1 MTDESTMKLTDFDYL
16 IGDHHLQMV
25 KAAIPYVNVTQQ
37 RFLSLFVKLREL
49 QRTVSLFR
57 EEQVGAMGI
66 CSPSDGAK
74 GSPLEIM
81 KAIRPYGNTQEQ
93 DLIDMLCNFLSGPRM
108 GGQYPDIV
116 AAQAPSNDMMDDI
129 PPTEIVPDRV
139 QPPVYGTKQPFAELP
154 PYHAASVPPAPGVE
168 TAGSAVPSPDSVQT
182 GAHPSNLRSMPA
194 SIEQIK
200 SFLPPDQQARLEQAA
215 FVLQAL
221 QQFT

>member
-25 KAAIPYVNVTQQ
+25 KAAIPYVNVTGQ
-37 RFLSLFVKLREL
+37 RFLSFFVKLRDL

-66 CSPSDGAK
+66 CAPGDGQK

-93 DLIDMLCNFLSGPRM
+93 DLIDMLCNFLAGPRM

-116 AAQAPSNDMMDDI
+116 AAQTPDRSVPDDT
-129 PPTEIVPDRV
+129 PPTHIVPD
-139 QPPVYGTKQPFAELP
+139 QGPIHAAMPNYTPPQPFSDLP
-154 PYHAASVPPAPGVE
+154 PGHPVIPSGPDAAAKASQAIQ
-168 TAGSAVPSPDSVQT
+168 PSPQ
-182 GAHPSNLRSMPA
+182 APALRSMPA

-200 SFLPPDQQARLEQAA
+200 NFLPPDQQSRLEQAA
-215 FVLQAL
+215 FMLQAL

>member
-37 RFLSLFVKLREL
+37 RFLSLFVKFREL
-49 QRTVSLFR
+49 QKTVSLFR

-66 CSPSDGAK
+66 CAPNDGAK
-74 GSPLEIM
+74 GSPLDIM

-93 DLIDMLCNFLSGPRM
+93 DLIDMLCNFLAGPRM
-108 GGQYPDIV
+108 NGQYPDIV
-116 AAQAPSNDMMDDI
+116 AAQAPSNDIMDDV
-129 PPTEIVPDRV
+129 PPTEIVPDHGHS
-139 QPPVYGTKQPFAELP
+139 PVYGNSQPFTEP
-154 PYHAASVPPAPGVE
+154 SPGRAASHTAAPGAD
-168 TAGSAVPSPDSVQT
+168 AGVNPAQSTDSSRPA
-182 GAHPSNLRSMPA
+182 AHTPGVHSMSA

-200 SFLPPDQQARLEQAA
+200 NFLPPDQQARLEQAA

>member
-25 KAAIPYVNVTQQ
+25 KAAIPYVNVTGQ
-37 RFLSLFVKLREL
+37 RFLSFFVKLREL

-66 CSPSDGAK
+66 CAPGDGQK

-93 DLIDMLCNFLSGPRM
+93 DLIDMLCNFLAGPRM

-116 AAQAPSNDMMDDI
+116 AAQTRTAPCPTIRPLPISFRTRAPSTPPCQTI
-129 PPTEIVPDRV
+129 PLPSHFPTCPRDTLSS
-139 QPPVYGTKQPFAELP
+139 PPVRTPPQKPARPSSLRPSPQPLGPCLP
-154 PYHAASVPPAPGVE
+154 P
-168 TAGSAVPSPDSVQT
+168 
-182 GAHPSNLRSMPA
+182 
-194 SIEQIK
+194 
-200 SFLPPDQQARLEQAA
+200 
-215 FVLQAL
+215 
-221 QQFT
+221 